1 MKFPCKWIQVPKYFV
16 SYKKL
21 IVLLRVMNIQ
31 KMSVGNV
38 LVVNGQKKCRTKM
51 RKSFDCDEKKKI
63 QNKKFF
69 RLKSVCFFRK
79 KTTRINV
86 DDENLVIL
94 AVFISN
100 ILSKNI
106 VSNLLSKGSYLRCF
120 YKLLNKKKKVFFF
133 LLSHFSKVI

>member
-1 MKFPCKWIQVPKYFV
+1 
-16 SYKKL
+16 
-21 IVLLRVMNIQ
+21 
-31 KMSVGNV
+31 
-38 LVVNGQKKCRTKM
+38 M
-51 RKSFDCDEKKKI
+51 RKSFDGDERKKI

-79 KTTRINV
+79 RTTRINV

-120 YKLLNKKKKVFFF
+120 YKLLNKKKSFFF
-133 LLSHFSKVI
+133 SFISLFESYIIYFWFSNMFKVTKLDKKKGKIEKTLHIFFRVKCGNKN